1 LAKAVLVVSG
11 GMDSAT
17 MAYYYKSKGYE
28 VHLVGFDYG
37 QRHSKE
43 LDCLHKIGEQLKA
56 MVTVIDLTQI
66 KYLIGTSSLTSNDI
80 TVPDG
85 HYAEETMRI
94 TVVPNRNA
102 MMLSIATAI
111 GIAEKAEIVATGIHA
126 GDHFIYPDCRPA
138 FFEPLSEAFT
148 KGNEGHADENFHL
161 EAPFINKTKADIAKL
176 GDDLGVPYELTWSC
190 YKGGEVHCGRC
201 GTCVERIEA
210 FLISETTDPTIY
222 ADGIEFALEEI
233 EKKKNV
239 L

>member
-1 LAKAVLVVSG
+1 MAKATLVTSG

-17 MAYYYKSKGYE
+17 MAYYYKSKNYS
-28 VHLVGFDYG
+28 VHMVGFNYG

-43 LDCLHKIGEQLKA
+43 LDSLFKIAEQLGA
-56 MVTVIDLTQI
+56 QVDVIDLTHI
-66 KYLIGTSSLTSNDI
+66 KHLIGTSSLTSDAI

-111 GIAEKAEIVATGIHA
+111 GVAEGAEVVATGIHA

-138 FFEPLSEAFT
+138 FFEPFNEAFV
-148 KGNEGHADENFHL
+148 KGNDGHAVENFRL

-190 YKGGEVHCGRC
+190 YKGGEKHCGRC
-201 GTCVERIEA
+201 GTCVERVEA
-210 FLISETTDPTIY
+210 FLLAEVTDPTEY
-222 ADGIEFALEEI
+222 EDGIEFALQEI

-239 L
+239 

>member
-1 LAKAVLVVSG
+1 
-11 GMDSAT
+11 MDSAT
-17 MAYYYKSKGYE
+17 MAYFYKSKGYE
-28 VHLVGFDYG
+28 VHMVGFNYG

-43 LDCLHKIGEQLKA
+43 LDCLYQIGEQLKA
-56 MVTVIDLTQI
+56 KVTIIDLTQI
-66 KYLIGTSSLTSNDI
+66 KSLIGTSSLTSDEI

-111 GIAEKAEIVATGIHA
+111 GVAEGAEVVATGIHA

-138 FFEPLSEAFT
+138 FFNPLSEAFVN
-148 KGNEGHADENFHL
+148 GNQGHAVENFRL
-161 EAPFINKTKADIAKL
+161 EAPFITKTKAEIAKL

-190 YKGGEVHCGRC
+190 YKGGEMHCGRC

-210 FLISETTDPTIY
+210 FLDSMTTDPTVY
-222 ADGIEFALEEI
+222 ADGIEYACSEI
-233 EKKKNV
+233 KRKKNV